1 MKNVLAIILGG
12 GQGSRLYPLTKT
24 RAKPAVPVAGKYRL
38 IDIPVSNCINSGIEK
53 IYILTQFNSAS
64 LNRHV
69 NQAYRPASYSDGFVE
84 ILAAQQTPDSPE
96 WFQGTADAVR
106 RYAWLLESWNV
117 TEYLILSGDQLY
129 NMDYEKFV
137 QHHRNT
143 GADITLSVLPVDQK
157 KATAFGLLKTDDHG
171 RVINFLEKPKGE
183 ALESMRVDT
192 TSLGL
197 SAEDAKYTPFIASMG
212 IYVFNKNAMMKMLSD
227 NPDFTD
233 FGKEI
238 IPNAINTANV
248 QAYLF
253 SDYWEDIGT
262 IESFYQAN
270 LDLTRHPDTAFNF
283 YETKKPI
290 YTRARYLPPSKVHDC
305 KVKDSIIGEGCLLNQ
320 ATITNS
326 VVGIR
331 MHIDSNCTIEDTL
344 LMGCDFY
351 QPQED
356 RVAAL
361 ASDQVPMGIGE
372 NTIIR
377 HAIIDKNA
385 RIGKNVQ
392 IINKDRVQDV
402 NREDIGY
409 CICNGIVVVVKN
421 AVIPDNTII

>member
-106 RYAWLLESWNV
+106 RYAWLLESWDV

-129 NMDYEKFV
+129 NMDYQKFV

-157 KATAFGLLKTDDHG
+157 KATAFGLLKTDDQG
-171 RVINFLEKPKGE
+171 RIIKFLEKPKGE
-183 ALESMRVDT
+183 ALDSMRVDT

-197 SAEDAKYTPFIASMG
+197 SAEEAKYTPFIASMG
-212 IYVFNKNAMMKMLSD
+212 IYVFNKKAMLKMLSD
-227 NPDFTD
+227 NPDSTD

-238 IPNAINTANV
+238 IPNAINSANV

-253 SDYWEDIGT
+253 SGYWEDIGT

-320 ATITNS
+320 ATVTNS
-326 VVGIR
+326 IVGIR
-331 MHIDSNCTIEDTL
+331 MHIDGNCTIEDTL

-351 QPQED
+351 QPQEE
-356 RVAAL
+356 RAADL
-361 ASDQVPMGIGE
+361 ASDRVPMGIGE

-421 AVIPDNTII
+421 AVIPDNMII

>member
-84 ILAAQQTPDSPE
+84 ILAAQQTPDSPD

-129 NMDYEKFV
+129 NMDYAKFV
-137 QHHRNT
+137 EHHRNT

-157 KATAFGLLKTDDHG
+157 KATAFGLLKTDAQG
-171 RVINFLEKPKGE
+171 RIIKFLEKPKGE
-183 ALESMRVDT
+183 ALEEMRVDT

-197 SAEDAKYTPFIASMG
+197 SAEEAKYTPFIASMG
-212 IYVFNKNAMMKMLSD
+212 IYVFNKTAMMKMLSD

-238 IPNAINTANV
+238 IPNAIHTSNV

-290 YTRARYLPPSKVHDC
+290 YTRARYLPPSKAHDC
-305 KVKDSIIGEGCLLNQ
+305 KIKDSIIGEGCLLSQ

-331 MHIDSNCTIEDTL
+331 MHIDANCTIEDTL

-356 RVAAL
+356 RK
-361 ASDQVPMGIGE
+361 SDLENSIVPMGIGE

-402 NREDIGY
+402 NREDQGY

>member
-157 KATAFGLLKTDDHG
+157 KATAFGLLKTDEHG
-171 RVINFLEKPKGE
+171 RVIKFLEKPKGE

-197 SAEDAKYTPFIASMG
+197 SAEEAKYTPFIASMG

-227 NPDFTD
+227 NPDYTD

-331 MHIDSNCTIEDTL
+331 MHIDANCTIEDTL

-356 RVAAL
+356 RAAAL
-361 ASDQVPMGIGE
+361 AAGEVPMGIGE

-402 NREDIGY
+402 NREDLGY

>member
-38 IDIPVSNCINSGIEK
+38 IDIPVSNCINSGIDK

-69 NQAYRPASYSDGFVE
+69 NQAYRPASYSDGFIE
-84 ILAAQQTPDSPE
+84 ILAAQQTPDSPD

-106 RYAWLLESWNV
+106 RYAWLLESWDV

-137 QHHRNT
+137 NHHRKT

-157 KATAFGLLKTDDHG
+157 KATAFGLLKTDAKG
-171 RVINFLEKPKGE
+171 KIIKFLEKPKGE
-183 ALESMRVDT
+183 ALEEMRVDT

-197 SAEDAKYTPFIASMG
+197 SAEEAKYSPFIASMG
-212 IYVFNKNAMMKMLSD
+212 IYVFNKHVMMKMLSD

-238 IPNAINTANV
+238 IPNAINTSNV

-305 KVKDSIIGEGCLLNQ
+305 KVKDSIIGEGCLLSK

-331 MHIDSNCTIEDTL
+331 MHVDANCTIEDTL

-351 QPQED
+351 QPQEERKKD
-356 RVAAL
+356 L
-361 ASDQVPMGIGE
+361 ENHIVPMGIGE

-402 NREDIGY
+402 NREDQGY

>member
-69 NQAYRPASYSDGFVE
+69 NQAYRPASYSDGFIE
-84 ILAAQQTPDSPE
+84 ILAAQQTPDSPD

-106 RYAWLLESWNV
+106 RYTWLLDSWDV
-117 TEYLILSGDQLY
+117 DEYLILSGDHLY

-137 QHHRNT
+137 EHHRQT

-157 KATAFGLLKTDDHG
+157 KASAFGLLKIDNTG
-171 RVINFLEKPKGE
+171 KVINFLEKPKGE
-183 ALESMRVDT
+183 ALDEMRVDT
-192 TSLGL
+192 TKLGL
-197 SAEDAKYTPFIASMG
+197 NQEEAIANPFIASMG
-212 IYVFNKNAMMKMLSD
+212 IYVFSKQAMMKLLND
-227 NPDFTD
+227 NPEHTD

-238 IPNAINTANV
+238 IPAAIHNMNV
-248 QAYLF
+248 QAYLYNG
-253 SDYWEDIGT
+253 YWEDIGT

-270 LDLTRHPDTAFNF
+270 LALTRHPATGFNF

-305 KVKDSIIGEGCLLNQ
+305 KIKDSIIGEGCFLLQ

-331 MHIDSNCTIEDTL
+331 MHVEADCTIEDTL

-351 QPQED
+351 QPQEERITD
-356 RVAAL
+356 L
-361 ASDQVPMGIGE
+361 ETNIVPMGIGE

-392 IINKDRVQDV
+392 IINKDRIQDI
-402 NREDIGY
+402 NREEHGY

-421 AVIPDNTII
+421 AIIPDNTII

>member
-106 RYAWLLESWNV
+106 RYAWLLESWDV

-129 NMDYEKFV
+129 NMDYQKFV

-157 KATAFGLLKTDDHG
+157 KATAFGLLKTDDQG
-171 RVINFLEKPKGE
+171 RIIKFLEKPKGE
-183 ALESMRVDT
+183 ALDSMRVDT

-197 SAEDAKYTPFIASMG
+197 SAEEAKYTPFIASMG
-212 IYVFNKNAMMKMLSD
+212 IYVFNKKAMLKMLSD
-227 NPDFTD
+227 NPDSTD

-238 IPNAINTANV
+238 IPNAINSANV

-253 SDYWEDIGT
+253 SGYWEDIGT

-320 ATITNS
+320 ATVTNS
-326 VVGIR
+326 IVGIR

-351 QPQED
+351 QPQEEP
-356 RVAAL
+356 AADL
-361 ASDQVPMGIGE
+361 ASGKVPMGIGE

-421 AVIPDNTII
+421 AVIPDNMII

>member
-106 RYAWLLESWNV
+106 RYAWLLESWDV
-117 TEYLILSGDQLY
+117 SEYLILSGDHLY

-137 QHHRNT
+137 EHHRAT

-157 KATAFGLLKTDDHG
+157 KASSFGLLKTDSNG
-171 RVINFLEKPKGE
+171 KVIKFFEKPKGE
-183 ALESMRVDT
+183 ALEEMRVDT
-192 TSLGL
+192 TKLGL
-197 SAEDAKYTPFIASMG
+197 DAASAIANPFIASMG
-212 IYVFNKNAMMKMLSD
+212 IYVFSKQAMLKLLNE
-227 NPDFTD
+227 NPEHTD

-238 IPNAINTANV
+238 IPNAIQTLNV
-248 QAYLF
+248 QAYLYNG
-253 SDYWEDIGT
+253 YWEDIGT

-270 LDLTRHPDTAFNF
+270 LALTRHPETGFNF

-305 KVKDSIIGEGCLLNQ
+305 KVQNSIIGEGCILSQVN
-320 ATITNS
+320 ITNS

-331 MHIDSNCTIEDTL
+331 MQIDVNCTIEDTL

-351 QPQED
+351 QPQEERQAD
-356 RVAAL
+356 L
-361 ASDQVPMGIGE
+361 ESNKVPMGIGE

-385 RIGKNVQ
+385 HIGKNVQ
-392 IINKDRVQDV
+392 IINKDRIQD
-402 NREDIGY
+402 
-409 CICNGIVVVVKN
+409 ICNGIVVVVKN

>member
-106 RYAWLLESWNV
+106 RYAWLLESWDV

-129 NMDYEKFV
+129 NMDYQKFV

-157 KATAFGLLKTDDHG
+157 KATAFGLLKTDDQG
-171 RVINFLEKPKGE
+171 RIIKFLEKPKGE
-183 ALESMRVDT
+183 ALDSMRVDT

-197 SAEDAKYTPFIASMG
+197 SAEEAKYTPFIASMG
-212 IYVFNKNAMMKMLSD
+212 IYVFNKKAMLKMLSD
-227 NPDFTD
+227 NPDSTD

-238 IPNAINTANV
+238 IPNAINSANV

-253 SDYWEDIGT
+253 SGYWEDIGT

-320 ATITNS
+320 ATVTNS
-326 VVGIR
+326 IVGIR
-331 MHIDSNCTIEDTL
+331 MHIDGNCTIEDTL

-351 QPQED
+351 QPQEE
-356 RVAAL
+356 RAADL
-361 ASDQVPMGIGE
+361 ASGKVPMGIGE

-409 CICNGIVVVVKN
+409 CICNGIVVGVKN
-421 AVIPDNTII
+421 AVIPDNMII